1 MFDNLIQPNPTINFN
16 ALVNAL
22 FPDEGCGFSVVLS
35 LSACDLADEIVQ
47 TLEQGELSYGD
58 NCWYCDVYAFLSILE
73 TNLQEDDKWI
83 DPRHQRIYDAITEL
97 ADAGKIHLIDLSN

>member
-22 FPDEGCGFSVVLS
+22 FPDQGCGISVLLG

-58 NCWYCDVYAFLSILE
+58 NCWYCDVHAFLSMMEIY
-73 TNLQEDDKWI
+73 LQQNGVWI

-97 ADAGKIHLIDLSN
+97 QDAGKIHLIDLSN